1 MQDYNQMKIA
11 VFHNLPSGGAK
22 RALYGYVDYLTRNGH
37 TVDVFVP
44 STANENYL
52 PLENV
57 ASSVTVFPIKK
68 SFFGSKLSNLRYLL
82 WVKSSPNDHE
92 KTQMEI
98 AEHIN
103 NKDYDVVFSEQDMYT
118 LSPYFLKY
126 IKKPAVYYCPQPSR
140 YHDAILKVVE
150 KRAGDKQKGL
160 KNLIEKVKHWYA
172 VELETKIDAYNASF
186 SNYILSNS
194 YFSRE
199 SLLRNYGLDSFVSY
213 LGVDTELFK
222 PLNLSQ
228 KESKE
233 GEHEKEFEKNF
244 VISVGT
250 CKPAKGYDFLI
261 KSLGLVKPEI
271 RPKLVIVSNASDT
284 QWINYLKDLALKSS
298 VELEIKDM
306 IDDKELVEL
315 YNQAKLALYAPHLE
329 PFGLVPLEAMACGT
343 PVVGIK
349 EGGVR
354 ESVIHNKTG
363 LLTERDELAFARA
376 TTELLLN
383 HGKREEMGKNG
394 IELVQNFWTLD
405 HAGKR
410 LEKHLKD
417 ALKRYG

>member
-1 MQDYNQMKIA
+1 MKIA

-44 STANENYL
+44 STANEDYL

-103 NKDYDVVFSEQDMYT
+103 NNDYDVVFSEQDMYT

-150 KRAGDKQKGL
+150 KRAGDKQRGL

-172 VELETKIDAYNASF
+172 VELETKVDAYNASF

-213 LGVDTELFK
+213 LGVDTKLFK
-222 PLNLSQ
+222 PLNLSK
-228 KESKE
+228 KEFKE
-233 GEHEKEFEKNF
+233 GEPEKESEKNF

-250 CKPAKGYDFLI
+250 CKPSKGYDFLI
-261 KSLGLVKPEI
+261 KSLGLVKHDI
-271 RPKLVIVSNASDT
+271 RPELVIVSNASDT
-284 QWINYLKDLALKSS
+284 QWINYLKDLALK
-298 VELEIKDM
+298 
-306 IDDKELVEL
+306 
-315 YNQAKLALYAPHLE
+315 
-329 PFGLVPLEAMACGT
+329 
-343 PVVGIK
+343 
-349 EGGVR
+349 
-354 ESVIHNKTG
+354 
-363 LLTERDELAFARA
+363 
-376 TTELLLN
+376 
-383 HGKREEMGKNG
+383 
-394 IELVQNFWTLD
+394 
-405 HAGKR
+405 
-410 LEKHLKD
+410 
-417 ALKRYG
+417 